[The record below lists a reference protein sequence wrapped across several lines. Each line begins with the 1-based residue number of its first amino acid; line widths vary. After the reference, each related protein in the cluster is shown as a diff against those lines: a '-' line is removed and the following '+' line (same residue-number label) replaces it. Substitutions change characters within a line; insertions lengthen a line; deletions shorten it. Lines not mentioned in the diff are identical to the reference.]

1 MTKPIHL
8 NHATAEAAINDV
20 SALVGAMM
28 ENTARLRGLQKGL
41 EAVLQGAMGDSYH
54 TTMNNYNADLD
65 AYDNQVK
72 KLNTAVHAATSQI
85 QHTDIQAGN
94 RFAALGRS

>member
-8 NHATAEAAINDV
+8 NHGAAQAATDNV

-28 ENTARLRGLQKGL
+28 DNTDRLRALHNGLK
-41 EAVLQGAMGDSYH
+41 AVLIGAMGDNYH
-54 TTMNNYNADLD
+54 ATMNSFETDLG
-65 AYDNQVK
+65 AYDDQVK
-72 KLNTAVHAATSQI
+72 KLNTAVHAATTQI